1 MNDQPESN
9 WGRWGP
15 EDQRG
20 MLNLITSE
28 HALKAASLIRRGAIY
43 NLAVPLGPGERIY
56 PGFQETWR
64 ITYWGENRSQTGGG
78 DDIVVLVSHAGTH
91 IDALSHVWG
100 DGKLWNGRSVDSISP
115 SGGVTWANIQQVG
128 SIVTRGV
135 MADVARFRGVE
146 HLMPADGAITAE
158 ELEAC
163 LRSEGIEIESGDV
176 LLVRTGWHRVFG
188 RDRALWDSGEPG
200 PNVASAEWLNANGV
214 VALGAD
220 NPGVEWIPNRSAPL
234 PLHPRA
240 LRDYGILLI
249 ENLDLEG
256 LAADQVYEF
265 LFAASPLP
273 IVNATGAPVVPIALA

>member
-1 MNDQPESN
+1 MTEERGPN

-15 EDQRG
+15 DDQRG
-20 MLNLITSE
+20 MLNLITPE
-28 HALKAASLIRRGAIY
+28 HALKAARLIRRGAVY

-64 ITYWGENRSQTGGG
+64 VTYWGENRSQTGAG

-91 IDALSHVWG
+91 IDALSHFWS
-100 DGKLWNGRSVDSISP
+100 DGKLWNGRDVDAISP

-146 HLMPADGAITAE
+146 HLMPTDAITAD

-163 LRSEGIEIESGDV
+163 LHSEGIEVETGDV

-188 RDRALWDSGEPG
+188 RDRTLWDSGEPG
-200 PNVASAEWLNANGV
+200 PDVACAEWLNAKGV

-220 NPGVEWIPNRSAPL
+220 SPGVEWIPDRAAPL

-249 ENLDLEG
+249 ENLDLEE
-256 LAADQVYEF
+256 LAADRVYEF
-265 LFAASPLP
+265 FFAASPVPL
-273 IVNATGAPVVPIALA
+273 VNATGAPVVPLALA